1 MKNARLKNLDK
12 SLFTAM
18 QSIDEF
24 LALPELATDDL
35 HQAIF

>member
-12 SLFTAM
+12 SIFTALR
-18 QSIDEF
+18 SIYEF